1 MAYKATDY
9 IVPGVAA
16 FMVGNTVKLGIQSD
30 MDRKKRLAEEAKMAA
45 MPERVKADN
54 EIFKR

>member
-1 MAYKATDY
+1 MAFKATDA
-9 IVPGVAA
+9 IAPAAGA
-16 FMVGNTVKLGIQSD
+16 FMVGNTVRLGIQSD